1 MSEADFERRL
11 ERLFAEA
18 PALADAQAFA
28 ERLERRLDRGWR
40 TRRWLIGSA
49 GVAGGL
55 IGASQLLLSG
65 VFQRV
70 ETAGAS
76 GRVLISGLA
85 ESAPSQWLSQLP
97 AVGGVVWIAA
107 GVALL
112 MMGFVLT
119 RVIEEI

>member
-1 MSEADFERRL
+1 MAEVEFERSL
-11 ERLFAEA
+11 ERLFADA
-18 PALADAQAFA
+18 PDFADAQGFA

-40 TRRWLIGSA
+40 ARRWLIGAA

-55 IGASQLLLSG
+55 IAASQLLFSG
-65 VFQRV
+65 LIQRT
-70 ETAGAS
+70 EAIGAS
-76 GRVLISGLA
+76 GRAVVDGLFRA
-85 ESAPSQWLSQLP
+85 APAQWLSQIP
-97 AVGGVVWIAA
+97 SGGGVVWIAA